1 MAVPVIE
8 PETKL
13 PDKAPRQGKDDLL
26 TLSHN
31 QAHPGSAKAEDF
43 KIDKSE

>member
-1 MAVPVIE
+1 MATPIVE
-8 PETKL
+8 KENL
-13 PDKAPRQGKDDLL
+13 PDKAPQQGKDDLL

-31 QAHPGSAKAEDF
+31 QAHPGSAKPEDF

>member
-1 MAVPVIE
+1 MATAVIE
-8 PETKL
+8 KETKL
-13 PDKAPRQGKDDLL
+13 PDKVPQQGKDDLL

-31 QAHPGSAKAEDF
+31 QAHPGSAKPEDF

>member
-1 MAVPVIE
+1 MATPVIE
-8 PETKL
+8 KETKL
-13 PDKAPRQGKDDLL
+13 PDKAPQQGKDDLL

-31 QAHPGSAKAEDF
+31 QAHPGSAKPEDF